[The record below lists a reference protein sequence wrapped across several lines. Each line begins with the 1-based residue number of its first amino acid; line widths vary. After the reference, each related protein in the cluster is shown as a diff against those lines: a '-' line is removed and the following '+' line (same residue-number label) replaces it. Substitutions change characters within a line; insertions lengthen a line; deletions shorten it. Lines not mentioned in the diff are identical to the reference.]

1 VGNCSIKFGA
11 IRRWIGAA
19 LVAVALQVPAP
30 LLADDEVADLPSR
43 VGRVSETAG
52 ELFLATQDR
61 ANEWAPIGL
70 NYPITT
76 GDNLWVSADGRAEID
91 FGAGQ
96 FRMAGDTNLQ
106 LSALDDR
113 QLVLFVASGRA
124 IIRLR
129 ALDPGEIV
137 RIDTPQTQIEIDR
150 PGQYRVDVVPELQQT
165 TLTVREGEA
174 GIRFAGGVQQT
185 LPGQAVTISGVDGAN
200 IAIQNGFGGDGFDA
214 WSAARD
220 LRYDSARGPAYVS
233 REMVGAR
240 ELDDYGTWETS
251 PTYGP
256 VWYPATVAVGWAPY
270 RFGNWTWV
278 APWGLTWVDAAP
290 WGYAPFH
297 YGRWVWFSGRWGW
310 CPGRFVAR
318 PVWAP
323 ALVGW
328 YGGQGWT
335 SAGGAVYGWVP
346 LGWGEPFLP
355 SWSRCSAR
363 CWRQHNLPYAVAL
376 ADRPAS
382 PPIRYANANVPG
394 ALTAVSSSVLAGARP
409 VAANLVSIPV
419 SAGAVAPV
427 LAGAPAVRPVPGR
440 SLPRPVIAAPMP
452 AGTQYPALSR
462 SHAPRP
468 VTSVASPGPVL
479 PQGVPSNT
487 VPARRAAAPLA
498 ATPGNGGTT
507 ISTPPA
513 RELRPVTPPP
523 SPPSAVPQV
532 YGGVSG
538 SRGAYTGVAPTP
550 GPKAPVVAD
559 RGIPLPPSLQLVAP
573 GIAPVTVPQAPAAQQ
588 GGHRVPQEH
597 GAHPAPLAKEAPAA
611 ANVVNVGAPPVPK

>member
-1 VGNCSIKFGA
+1 MSNCSIEFDA
-11 IRRWIGAA
+11 TRRWLSAA
-19 LVAVALQVPAP
+19 LVAVALHVPAP
-30 LLADDEVADLPSR
+30 VFADDEAMDLPSR
-43 VGRVSETAG
+43 VGRISEAAG

-61 ANEWAPIGL
+61 ANEWATIGL
-70 NYPITT
+70 NYPVTT

-96 FRMAGDTNLQ
+96 FRIAGDTNLQ
-106 LSALDDR
+106 LSALDDH
-113 QLVLFVASGRA
+113 QLALFVASGRV

-129 ALDPGEIV
+129 TLDPGEV
-137 RIDTPQTQIEIDR
+137 ARIDTPQTQIEIDR

-174 GIRFAGGVQQT
+174 GVRFIGGVQQT
-185 LPGQAVTISGVDGAN
+185 LPGQAVTVSSVESAN
-200 IAIQNGFGGDGFDA
+200 IAIQNGFGSDGFDA

-220 LRYDSARGPAYVS
+220 ARYDSARGPAYVS

-256 VWYPATVAVGWAPY
+256 VWYPATVALGWAPY
-270 RFGNWTWV
+270 RFGSWTWV
-278 APWGLTWVDAAP
+278 TPWGLTWVDAAP

-328 YGGQGWT
+328 YGGQGWAG
-335 SAGGAVYGWVP
+335 AGGGVYGWVP

-363 CWRQHNLPYAVAL
+363 CWHQHNQPYAVAL
-376 ADRPAS
+376 AERPAN
-382 PPIRYANANVPG
+382 PPARYANASVPG
-394 ALTAVSSSVLAGARP
+394 ALTAVSSSVLASARP
-409 VAANLVSIPV
+409 VAANLVDV
-419 SAGAVAPV
+419 RVLGAGAAPV
-427 LAGAPAVRPVPGR
+427 LAGAPPVKPVPGR
-440 SLPRPVIAAPMP
+440 SLPRPVLAAPMP
-452 AGTQYPALSR
+452 VGAQYPALSR
-462 SHAPRP
+462 SNAARP
-468 VTSVASPGPVL
+468 VSAVRLPAPLL
-479 PQGVPSNT
+479 PQGTATNT
-487 VPARRAAAPLA
+487 VPVRRAAAPSA
-498 ATPGNGGTT
+498 PTPGNGGM
-507 ISTPPA
+507 IVSTPPA
-513 RELRPVTPPP
+513 RELRPF
-523 SPPSAVPQV
+523 SPPLNPANAVPPI

-538 SRGAYTGVAPTP
+538 GRGAYTGVAPTP

-559 RGIPLPPSLQLVAP
+559 RGIPLPPSLQPAAP
-573 GIAPVTVPQAPAAQQ
+573 GFAPAAAPQAPAAQ
-588 GGHRVPQEH
+588 GGYRVPQEH
-597 GAHPAPLAKEAPAA
+597 GAHPAPPAKEAPAA
-611 ANVVNVGAPPVPK
+611 ANVVNVGTPPVPK

>member
-1 VGNCSIKFGA
+1 MKFGA
-11 IRRWIGAA
+11 IRRWVGAA
-19 LVAVALQVPAP
+19 LVAIALQAPAP
-30 LLADDEVADLPSR
+30 LLADDEAADLPSR
-43 VGRVSETAG
+43 VGRISETAG

-70 NYPITT
+70 NYPVTT

-96 FRMAGDTNLQ
+96 FRMAGGTNLQ
-106 LSALDDR
+106 LSALDDNR
-113 QLVLFVASGRA
+113 LALFVASGRV

-129 ALDPGEIV
+129 ALDPGEV
-137 RIDTPQTQIEIDR
+137 ARIDTPQTQIEIGR

-165 TLTVREGEA
+165 TVTVREGEV
-174 GIRFAGGVQQT
+174 GVRFTGGVQQT
-185 LPGQAVTISGVDGAN
+185 LPGQTVTVNGVDGAN
-200 IAIQNGFGGDGFDA
+200 IAIQNGFGSDGFDS

-220 LRYDSARGPAYVS
+220 LHYDSTRDPAYVS

-240 ELDDYGTWETS
+240 ELGDYGTWETS

-278 APWGLTWVDAAP
+278 GPWGLTWVDAAP

-328 YGGQGWT
+328 YGGQGGAN
-335 SAGGAVYGWVP
+335 AGGGIYGWVP

-363 CWRQHNLPYAVAL
+363 CWHQHNEPYAVAL
-376 ADRPAS
+376 AQRPAN
-382 PPIRYANANVPG
+382 PPARYANASVPG
-394 ALTAVSSSVLAGARP
+394 ALTAVTSSVITGARP
-409 VAANLVSIPV
+409 VAANLVNIP
-419 SAGAVAPV
+419 SPAGGVAPV
-427 LAGAPAVRPVPGR
+427 LAAAPPIRPVPGR
-440 SLPRPVIAAPMP
+440 SSPRPILAAPMP
-452 AGTQYPALSR
+452 AGTQHPRLSR
-462 SHAPRP
+462 SNEPRSDTAGTLP
-468 VTSVASPGPVL
+468 VPAL
-479 PQGVPSNT
+479 PQGAPSNT
-487 VPARRAAAPLA
+487 VAARRAAAPLA
-498 ATPGNGGTT
+498 PTPGNGGTT
-507 ISTPPA
+507 IGTVPA
-513 RELRPVTPPP
+513 RELRPAAPPP
-523 SPPSAVPQV
+523 SATPQV

-538 SRGAYTGVAPTP
+538 SRGAYTGIAPTP

-559 RGIPLPPSLQLVAP
+559 RGLPLPQPSQMTAPGVAP
-573 GIAPVTVPQAPAAQQ
+573 AAAPQAPAQ
-588 GGHRVPQEH
+588 GGHRVPPEH
-597 GAHPAPLAKEAPAA
+597 GAHPAPPAREAAAA
-611 ANVVNVGAPPVPK
+611 ANVVNGGTPPVAK